1 MEWMHIAVFILAG
14 AAATDPPST
23 RTIGSERFATLELCE
38 RRLLSER
45 LNGDAIATRVK
56 TNSLFVDGD
65 YKQIVITGPVN
76 FGLGQG
82 IHHYSCIPISGD

>member
-1 MEWMHIAVFILAG
+1 
-14 AAATDPPST
+14 
-23 RTIGSERFATLELCE
+23 
-38 RRLLSER
+38 
-45 LNGDAIATRVK
+45 GDAIATRVK